1 MLKLVNIKKK
11 DIEVYL
17 DEKNKINFTIIKEDN
32 KFKRFAI
39 NYSANIDGKWYAV
52 YRADNHHGFIHEQR
66 LWLTKDPIPLP
77 EYEEMDLKEV
87 FDIFFDRVKNGFL
100 RFRSYY
106 EDSIKK
112 QKGE

>member
-1 MLKLVNIKKK
+1 MIKLANIKKK

-17 DEKNKINFTIIKEDN
+17 DEKNKINFAIIKEDN

-39 NYSANIDGKWYAV
+39 NYSAYINKKWYAI
-52 YRADNHHGFIHEQR
+52 YRVDNHHGFIHEQR
-66 LWLTKDPIPLP
+66 LWLTKEPIPLP
-77 EYEEMDLKEV
+77 EYEDIDLKQI
-87 FDIFFDRVKNGFL
+87 FDIFFEKVKNGFL

-106 EDSIKK
+106 EASIKK